1 MNLHEYLKS
10 NNEAISTL
18 LLDEGKLNALVAAI
32 SLCIENGGTVWT
44 AGNGGSASTASHL
57 TCDLAKGVSLARK
70 SSVKSFCLND
80 NMAINSAWANDFSY
94 EVALE
99 RQLEIYASPG
109 DLFIAISGSGESPNI
124 INALNAAKRMGIK
137 SAALLGFEGGT
148 AVGIADLPIVIKSN
162 DIQIVENLQMVIT
175 HWIFKAL
182 H

>member
-1 MNLHEYLKS
+1 MNLHEYLTS
-10 NNEAISTL
+10 HNEANSTL
-18 LLDEGKLNALVAAI
+18 LLNEEKLNAIVAAI
-32 SLCIENGGTVWT
+32 SLCIETGGTIWT

-80 NMAINSAWANDFSY
+80 NMAMNSAWANDFSY

-109 DLFIAISGSGESPNI
+109 DLFIAISGSGKSQNI

-137 SAALLGFEGGT
+137 SVALLGFDGGT
-148 AVGIADLPIVIKSN
+148 AVDIADLPIVIKST
-162 DIQIVENLQMVIT
+162 DMQIIENLHMIIT